1 VTTRYARTATVAA
14 IAAVALVGTACSSS
28 SKSAS
33 SSPAAT
39 TSAAAAST
47 SASASPTPT
56 PVTGTIVVLA
66 ASSLTGTF
74 NTLVTQFEAANP
86 GAKVMVTYGSSG
98 TLATQITQ
106 GAPADVFASAAPA
119 NMQSVI
125 TAGGASTST
134 NFVKNSMEI
143 ATPPSNPANV
153 TALADLAKSSV
164 KVAICVATAPCGV
177 VAAQVFTNAAITVK
191 PVTMTTDDKATL
203 TAIEANQVDAGMVYT
218 TDVLAAAAAVKGI
231 QIPDNVNATTEYPIA
246 ALTKAANPA
255 GAAAWVAYVLS
266 PAGQSVFSA
275 AGFEAP

>member
-1 VTTRYARTATVAA
+1 LNKRLIQASGVAA
-14 IAAVALVGTACSSS
+14 VAAVALLASACSSS

-33 SSPAAT
+33 SSSTAAV
-39 TSAAAAST
+39 TSAAS

-74 NTLVTQFEAANP
+74 NTLVTQFQTANP
-86 GAKVMVTYGSSG
+86 GAKVTVTYGSSG

-119 NMQSVI
+119 NMQAVI
-125 TAGGASTST
+125 TAGGASSST

-153 TALADLAKSSV
+153 TGIADLAKSSV
-164 KVAICVATAPCGV
+164 KVAICVATAPCGA

-191 PVTMTTDDKATL
+191 PVTTTTDDKATL

-231 QIPDNVNATTEYPIA
+231 QIPANVNATTEYPIA

-255 GAAAWVAYVLS
+255 GAAAWVAFVLS
-266 PAGQSVFSA
+266 PAGQAVFTT